1 MPIPLEDALTQ
12 VLEISLSTQNDGMV
26 IGIILKEKENSDAVM

>member
-12 VLEISLSTQNDGMV
+12 VLETSLSTQNDGMV
-26 IGIILKEKENSDAVM
+26 IGIMIKEKENSDAVI